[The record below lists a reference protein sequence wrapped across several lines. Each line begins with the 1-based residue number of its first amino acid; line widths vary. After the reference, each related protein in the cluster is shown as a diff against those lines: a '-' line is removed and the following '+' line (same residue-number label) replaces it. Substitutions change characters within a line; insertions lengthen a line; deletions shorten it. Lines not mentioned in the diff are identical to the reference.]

1 MTNPEPSN
9 TVFTNSNGMAG
20 TVHIEIVGV
29 KNSECSPFPCNED
42 RTCGLVECHP
52 SGQLAG
58 AVDAL
63 KKELARDYGDRVE
76 VQFTLIDDHVP
87 DHVRTLIEK
96 EYPPLPMILVNGRLT
111 RIGRIVLDRIKKEI
125 DMEL

>member
-1 MTNPEPSN
+1 MANPERSY

-20 TVHIEIVGV
+20 TVQIEIVGV
-29 KNSECSPFPCNED
+29 KNAECSPFPCNED
-42 RTCGLVECHP
+42 RTCGLVECYP

-63 KKELARDYGDRVE
+63 KKEIAREYGDRVSIR
-76 VQFTLIDDHVP
+76 FTLIDDHVP
-87 DHVRTLIEK
+87 DHIRALIEK

-111 RIGRIVLDRIKKEI
+111 KIGRIVLDRIKKEI
-125 DMEL
+125 EKDL